1 MGIISSPKFWRN
13 GLCCSHVLIRTELQS
28 TTQNSFK
35 LHHRC
40 FYEGALK
47 LLRRKL
53 WKISRKLYVIEFS
66 FKKIVRLHSTAYY
79 RIKNPLQ
86 ILFWSCRLF
95 KGVLKLL
102 ENLQEKSCDGVPFSK
117 LQVFKLQPLALPC
130 MFLKFWKIPE
140 IRVLWSSFLQKQAL
154 TSSFRIA
161 ALKSFFGKIP
171 GRSARVLKK
180 NSTLYVS
187 LERMQ
192 KFSGKLFFQ
201 NTTKSSNNLFL
212 KHQRT
217 RLDEWKGNRREISIC
232 SKIVLMS

>member
-1 MGIISSPKFWRN
+1 MPSSMVFFTRLKTIAMCFKLNILHDNLTGNVYEQFFFKNIVGSYQNRNPSQRIFIGIILSPKFRKDN
-13 GLCCSHVLIRTELQS
+13 LSCSHVLIRTELQS

-95 KGVLKLL
+95 KDVLKLL
-102 ENLQEKSCDGVPFSK
+102 ENFQEKSCYGVPFSK
-117 LQVFKLQPLALPC
+117 LQVFKLQLLALPC

-140 IRVLWSSFLQKQAL
+140 IRVL
-154 TSSFRIA
+154 
-161 ALKSFFGKIP
+161 
-171 GRSARVLKK
+171 
-180 NSTLYVS
+180 
-187 LERMQ
+187 
-192 KFSGKLFFQ
+192 
-201 NTTKSSNNLFL
+201 
-212 KHQRT
+212 
-217 RLDEWKGNRREISIC
+217 
-232 SKIVLMS
+232 